1 MLSSKEIRRPDLYFG
16 SCIETG
22 LLFTADFFA
31 GFGRVPY
38 EFLNLGE
45 PGTPLTDRLG
55 LGAMGGRC
63 FLGRVE
69 VVCAETEDTAE
80 NSISC
85 KADK

>member
-16 SCIETG
+16 SWIETG
-22 LLFTADFFA
+22 LLFAAAADFLT
-31 GFGRVPY
+31 GLGSVPY

-45 PGTPLTDRLG
+45 PGTPLAERLG

-69 VVCAETEDTAE
+69 VV
-80 NSISC
+80 
-85 KADK
+85 